1 MIEVKII
8 DAIMGS
14 GKTYNAIE
22 RMKKTKGKFVYV
34 TPFLN
39 EVERVISNVPNCF
52 QPKIRT
58 DYNDSTGEKETIYK
72 RDDLLKK
79 AAGGVNLVTT
89 HSLFKTLHKGNYN
102 FFEDYDLILDEVLD
116 PIKVLD
122 MKPDDIK
129 IALKQG
135 LVISNPQTGEVTY
148 TGDDYQGNF
157 YRQLK
162 DYCATSNVIYLNER
176 LLVWAFPPEIFKCF
190 KSVNVLTYLFEGSLL
205 AAYFKYY
212 SIPYQVI
219 KDSKQTERKKKED
232 ISKLLTIYEGTANDV
247 GNRKTAFSVNW
258 LKNKSNRGELQV
270 ISKSAV
276 NLIKRKFKTKSKDN
290 AYTTFKKFK
299 GKLKGKGYTNGFIA
313 VNERATN
320 KYSDKQTMIYFANRF
335 IKPEKKEFFID
346 GNIKVDEGQWALGEL
361 IQWIW
366 RGRIRRNQPMNLFIP
381 SKRMRN
387 LLKDWLNS

>member
-1 MIEVKII
+1 MKEVKII

-14 GKTYNAIE
+14 GKTYDAIE
-22 RMKKTKGKFVYV
+22 RMKKHKGKFVYV
-34 TPFLN
+34 TPFLK
-39 EVERVISNVPNCF
+39 EVERVIRDVPNCF
-52 QPKIRT
+52 QPKIRA
-58 DYNDSTGEKETIYK
+58 DYNNGTGEKETIYK
-72 RDDLLKK
+72 RGDLLQK
-79 AAGGVNLVTT
+79 ADGGVNLVTT
-89 HSLFKTLHKGNYN
+89 HSLFKTLHKGNYK
-102 FFEDYDLILDEVLD
+102 FFEGYDLILDEVLD

-135 LVISNPQTGEVTY
+135 LVISNQETGEVTY
-148 TGDDYQGNF
+148 TGDGYQGNF

-162 DYCATSNVIYLNER
+162 DYCATSNVIYLNGR
-176 LLVWAFPPEIFKCF
+176 LLVWAFPPEIFRCF
-190 KSVNVLTYLFEGSLL
+190 KSVTVMTYLFEGSLL

-212 SIPYQVI
+212 KIPYDPPKINRLKDKNI
-219 KDSKQTERKKKED
+219 KDN
-232 ISKLLTIYEGTANDV
+232 INKLLTIYEGPANDV
-247 GNRKTAFSVNW
+247 GNSKNAFSVNW
-258 LKNKSNRGELQV
+258 LNNKSNKELHA

-276 NLIKRKFKTKSKDN
+276 NLIKRNFKTKSVDN
-290 AYTTFKKFK
+290 AFTTFKKFK

-320 KYSDKQTMIYFANRF
+320 KYSDKKTMIYFANRY

-346 GNIKVDEGQWALGEL
+346 GNIKVDEEQWALAEL

-366 RGRIRRNQPMNLFIP
+366 RGCIRKNEPMNLFVP